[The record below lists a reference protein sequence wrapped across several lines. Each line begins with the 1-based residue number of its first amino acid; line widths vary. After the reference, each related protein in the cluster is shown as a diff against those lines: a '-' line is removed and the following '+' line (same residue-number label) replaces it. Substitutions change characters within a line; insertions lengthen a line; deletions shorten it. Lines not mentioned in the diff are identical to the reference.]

1 MGPFEE
7 VLRAARDGRERA
19 LESIYRDLAPAVL
32 GYLRAQR
39 AAEPED
45 LTSEVFV
52 GVVRGLPSFSGDER
66 GFRSWVFSIAHRR
79 LIDERRRR
87 ARSREEPA
95 DPVELA
101 GGVAGA
107 PRGDVEAE
115 GLARLGARWAAELL
129 DTLTEE
135 QRTVVLLRVVAD
147 LSVRDV
153 AEITGRSS
161 GAVKT
166 MQRRAMLRLARRIE
180 REGVSG

>member
-7 VLRAARDGRERA
+7 VLRAAREGRERA

-52 GVVRGLPSFSGDER
+52 GVVRGLASFSGDAKS
-66 GFRSWVFSIAHRR
+66 FRSWVFSIAHRR
-79 LIDERRRR
+79 LIDERRRL
-87 ARSREEPA
+87 ARSREDPA

-101 GGVAGA
+101 SGPAGGAQ
-107 PRGDVEAE
+107 GDVEAE
-115 GLARLGARWAAELL
+115 GLARLGSRWAADLL
-129 DTLTEE
+129 DTLTDV

-147 LSVRDV
+147 LSVRQV
-153 AEITGRSS
+153 AEITGRSP

-166 MQRRAMLRLARRIE
+166 MQRRALLQLARRIE

>member
-7 VLRAARDGRERA
+7 VLRAARDGHERA

-87 ARSREEPA
+87 VRSREEPA

-101 GGVAGA
+101 SGVAGA

-153 AEITGRSS
+153 AEITGRSP

-166 MQRRAMLRLARRIE
+166 MQRRALLRLARRLE